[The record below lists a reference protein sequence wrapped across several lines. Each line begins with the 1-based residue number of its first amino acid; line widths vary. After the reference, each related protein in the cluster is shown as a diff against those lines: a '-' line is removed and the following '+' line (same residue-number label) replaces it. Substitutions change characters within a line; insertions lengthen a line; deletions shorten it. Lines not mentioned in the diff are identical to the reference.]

1 MSNNKIFREEDIKQ
15 IIVEIESWNLDDLN
29 VEEVR
34 GNILNLLEESIL

>member
-1 MSNNKIFREEDIKQ
+1 MTPNKIFREEDIKQ

>member
-1 MSNNKIFREEDIKQ
+1 MTPNKIFREEDIKQ

-34 GNILNLLEESIL
+34 GNILNLLEASIL